1 MQAFHVFHTACVIH
15 WILLCEYEMITDR
28 LVNQNARQKGK
39 KKIVTGSGKEDRDIK
54 HVFCPECQGAGLIIA
69 DGLEQPKLC
78 SLSQVCSL
86 HRQSFPNP
94 TYYKI
99 SLPFWI
105 PLSIDILILGEY
117 CLVLKK

>member
-86 HRQSFPNP
+86 H
-94 TYYKI
+94 
-99 SLPFWI
+99 
-105 PLSIDILILGEY
+105 G
-117 CLVLKK
+117 

>member
-1 MQAFHVFHTACVIH
+1 
-15 WILLCEYEMITDR
+15 MITDR

-78 SLSQVCSL
+78 SLSQVCHYIDNPFLIL
-86 HRQSFPNP
+86 HVIKSSFP
-94 TYYKI
+94 
-99 SLPFWI
+99 F
-105 PLSIDILILGEY
+105 GFFEH
-117 CLVLKK
+117 

>member
-1 MQAFHVFHTACVIH
+1 MFHTACVIH

-86 HRQSFPNP
+86 HGQFFLNLS
-94 TYYKI
+94 YYII
-99 SLPFWI
+99 SLRFWFS
-105 PLSIDILILGEY
+105 LNIDILILGE
-117 CLVLKK
+117 